1 MTGPRI
7 YNSESPEVQQA
18 RLAKKRQKRVKEVHR
33 VRRNRLVALFAFFF
47 CCLGLTL
54 INQRNQVQRINAQ
67 TKSYQSSLTQLQH
80 KQQLL
85 QNKRNDLRDPDYVAK
100 FLRYKFY
107 YSKPDEKVYHIPE

>member
-54 INQRNQVQRINAQ
+54 INQRNQVQR
-67 TKSYQSSLTQLQH
+67 SLTQLQH